1 MVEFYTWTLAETAL
15 VTLLIALCVMT
26 QTMAAV
32 LSYYKRP
39 RTQRRIF
46 EGVRELFLL
55 FHIIVLSLLM
65 GQEHLGHNVGLIV
78 PSGYVR
84 LRILSVVCVV
94 LLTGIIMGYR
104 KNPSALLIIA
114 ASLLTLPVMETIF
127 GNAYAWLYITA
138 LVFWLVRGIR
148 ICILRYG
155 IIRVSISALSV
166 KDAVDSLHTGILF
179 SEPGGFIALVNSQ
192 MQRLMIA
199 TTGRVQRN
207 NRYFYEQLMKGEL
220 LPGCEKTEYEG
231 KIVCLLPDES
241 AWVFTRREILIRNK
255 QYIQLTA
262 TDITQRWALTA
273 ELRRQ
278 EEMLLVRGEELREM
292 ILGLQTLSQTRE
304 LQNAK
309 LRAHDILGQRLTML
323 LHIVNSGQAPDY
335 ELFHERL
342 QNLLDDL
349 KSGQSAASPREKLEN
364 LRQTFQTINVDV
376 CVEGELPE
384 DDIKGYIC
392 VDILN
397 ESVVN
402 AVRHGFATK
411 VFVRITNVDDQWHL
425 EITDN
430 GSGSGSEN
438 ESGNGSWNRE
448 EYGDGSGNGSG
459 EGSGNGSGDGAGH
472 PQPCPIREG
481 GGISG
486 MRSKVEPLGGSL
498 AVTNHP
504 RFMLKI
510 KLPGGS
516 VDV

>member
-1 MVEFYTWTLAETAL
+1 MVEFYSWTLAGA
-15 VTLLIALCVMT
+15 VPVSLLIALCVMT

-46 EGVRELFLL
+46 EGVREVFLL

-65 GQEHLGHNVGLIV
+65 GQEHLGHNIGMIV

-94 LLTGIIMGYR
+94 LLTAIIMGYR

-114 ASLLTLPVMETIF
+114 ASLLTLPVMETIL
-127 GNAYAWLYITA
+127 GNAYAWLYIAA

-148 ICILRYG
+148 ICIIRYG
-155 IIRVSISALSV
+155 IIGGSISALSV

-179 SEPGGFIALVNSQ
+179 SEPGGFIALVNAQ

-207 NRYFYEQLMKGEL
+207 NRHFYEQLMKGEL

-241 AWVFTRREILIRNK
+241 AWVFARREITIRNK

-262 TDITQRWALTA
+262 TDITQWWALTA

-304 LQNAK
+304 LKNAK

-335 ELFHERL
+335 ELFHSRL

-349 KSGQSAASPREKLEN
+349 KSGQGSASPQDKLDN
-364 LRQTFQTINVDV
+364 LQRTFQTINVDV
-376 CVEGELPE
+376 CVEGELPN
-384 DDIKGYIC
+384 DDIKGYIF

-411 VFVRITNVDDQWHL
+411 VFVTIADLDDQWHL

-430 GSGSGSEN
+430 GNGKGN
-438 ESGNGSWNRE
+438 GNGNGKGNGS
-448 EYGDGSGNGSG
+448 GSGNGS
-459 EGSGNGSGDGAGH
+459 GH

-510 KLPGGS
+510 KLPGGP